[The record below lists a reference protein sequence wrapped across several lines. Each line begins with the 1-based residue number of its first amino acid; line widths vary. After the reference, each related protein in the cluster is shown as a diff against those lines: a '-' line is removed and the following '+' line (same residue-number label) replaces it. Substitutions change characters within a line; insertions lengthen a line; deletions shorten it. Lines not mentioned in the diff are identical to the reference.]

1 MIDMTC
7 DNDVDM
13 KYSFMTPSIPYIMKY
28 AQWVFSSLNI
38 SHTEE
43 VVRLYHSDAALQ
55 IYLSIIFQ
63 KQPFPSVGDVIAI
76 YCQEYGRS
84 KSVNIHYYCVF
95 T

>member
-1 MIDMTC
+1 M
-7 DNDVDM
+7 
-13 KYSFMTPSIPYIMKY
+13 
-28 AQWVFSSLNI
+28 
-38 SHTEE
+38 
-43 VVRLYHSDAALQ
+43 RLYHSDAALQ
-55 IYLSIIFQ
+55 IYLSKIFQ